1 MIYVGPV
8 VMANIV
14 HDMEIGFQN
23 VGNVIHLMMSLVPMR
38 MVSTTVV
45 NVIITST
52 RMETVLLIPVKPVTP
67 TKNQMFPQS
76 IVQAVVPRT
85 VRSMLFKE
93 KELSKLQISR
103 VTSDYISTECCNRME
118 QLKMQQISTQHKRPG
133 GEKIPPGGWRSTE
146 QVMSDEQIERL
157 IETGYGG
164 EYRTRDGRAYFTFH
178 FVHIDNSYYEVDI
191 IRMPC
196 YGARNRGAHETHR
209 LGSRNGGKKICFG
222 DERAISTLEIA
233 REFAAAWAE
242 NTWNYILTGARF

>member
-1 MIYVGPV
+1 
-8 VMANIV
+8 
-14 HDMEIGFQN
+14 
-23 VGNVIHLMMSLVPMR
+23 
-38 MVSTTVV
+38 
-45 NVIITST
+45 
-52 RMETVLLIPVKPVTP
+52 
-67 TKNQMFPQS
+67 
-76 IVQAVVPRT
+76 
-85 VRSMLFKE
+85 
-93 KELSKLQISR
+93 
-103 VTSDYISTECCNRME
+103 ME
-118 QLKMQQISTQHKRPG
+118 QLMMQQKTTQHIRPG

-157 IETGYGG
+157 IETGFGG

-191 IRMPC
+191 LRMPC